1 MEFSCNVCC
10 TSAELLLTHMNGK
23 KHTAKVVKLAQAAK
37 ESTAAAAAAAA
48 AATPAPAPVPAGKKR
63 KAEPSKP
70 AMIGIQ
76 GAHYWCFP
84 CSVSGGSDIVL
95 TGCAGVVG
103 QGY

>member
-1 MEFSCNVCC
+1 
-10 TSAELLLTHMNGK
+10 MNGK

-37 ESTAAAAAAAA
+37 DTAKGIAAAA
-48 AATPAPAPVPAGKKR
+48 AATPAAPAPVPVPAGKKR

-84 CSVSGGSDIVL
+84 CSVSGGSDMVIL
-95 TGCAGVVG
+95 RGCAGVAG
-103 QGY
+103 RTYWLFRQSWKNLYD